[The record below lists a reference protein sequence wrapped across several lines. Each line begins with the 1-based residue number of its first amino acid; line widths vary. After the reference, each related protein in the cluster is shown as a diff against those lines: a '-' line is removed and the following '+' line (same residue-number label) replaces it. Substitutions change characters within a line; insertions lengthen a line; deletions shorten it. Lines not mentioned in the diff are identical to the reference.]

1 MFRPSRMSR
10 SNRRRVTGVGRFA
23 RGFERVRQWP
33 KELWEARIRTRML
46 RRVTWA
52 MNMRVAG
59 RMLSKSLLVTWC
71 LLTVIGFASAWFAQS
86 PTGDR
91 ITELQRRKG
100 DLLSQRH
107 KVRELSARLDALKE
121 PAYRRQLRRQRLKMV
136 CPNEQVL
143 STQ

>member
-1 MFRPSRMSR
+1 MLRPTRMSR
-10 SNRRRVTGVGRFA
+10 PNRRRDTGAGRFA
-23 RGFERVRQWP
+23 RGLRRVRQWP
-33 KELWEARIRTRML
+33 KDLWEARIRTRML

-91 ITELQRRKG
+91 ITELERRKR

-107 KVRELSARLDALKE
+107 KVRELQAKLQARKE
-121 PAYRRQLRRQRLKMV
+121 PTYRDQIRRVHLKMV